1 MTLKSFILA
10 AMMAFFACTANA
22 QTAEP
27 EFIGEVF
34 HLDPAGQTTLLEK
47 QRVVVKTKAG
57 ASMYIVGIGKIKS
70 KINIKGGKSNTRFP
84 ASEKLQLI
92 VKAVDNESDPMSI
105 VAIFKFKANSKS
117 RKAELSSLSTF
128 GGQSD
133 NNMDFVDFTAKKYG
147 ESSYLIEINHLEPG
161 EYGITVTN
169 PNNKDE
175 KNLIVSCFGI
185 D

>member
-57 ASMYIVGIGKIKS
+57 ASMYIVGIGKVKNKS
-70 KINIKGGKSNTRFP
+70 TSRAESRTPDSPP
-84 ASEKLQLI
+84 AK
-92 VKAVDNESDPMSI
+92 NC
-105 VAIFKFKANSKS
+105 NSS
-117 RKAELSSLSTF
+117 
-128 GGQSD
+128 
-133 NNMDFVDFTAKKYG
+133 
-147 ESSYLIEINHLEPG
+147 
-161 EYGITVTN
+161 
-169 PNNKDE
+169 
-175 KNLIVSCFGI
+175 
-185 D
+185 